1 MKRAVISLIV
11 MGLASAPAFPRG
23 EASEPGVVVVGIF
36 GNVLGGIAG
45 GLLAARMSR
54 DEHGALPPV
63 AIGAL
68 AGSVIGSALTVHWA
82 AARRGSLGMA
92 VLGAMAGELAAVAAV
107 SVLGDIGDL
116 GVAALVP
123 FVVLPPLGAAILH
136 GRSRGGRAIR
146 GESGLLS
153 VTGGRLG
160 LGMPGIAVRPV
171 FAPGLR
177 AGAAW
182 RCDVRL
188 LSVEL

>member
-23 EASEPGVVVVGIF
+23 DGFEPGVVVVGIF

-45 GLLAARMSR
+45 GLLAAKMSR

-82 AARRGSLGMA
+82 ATRRGSLGMA
-92 VLGAMAGELAAVAAV
+92 VLGAMAGELAAVAVV
-107 SVLGDIGDL
+107 SVLDDVGDIGM
-116 GVAALVP
+116 AALVP
-123 FVVLPPLGAAILH
+123 FVVLPPLGAAILQ
-136 GRSRGGRAIR
+136 GNSGSGRAVR
-146 GESGLLS
+146 GDGGLINM
-153 VTGGRLG
+153 TGGRLG
-160 LGMPGIAVRPV
+160 LGMPGIAIRPV

-182 RCDVRL
+182 RYDVRL

>member
-11 MGLASAPAFPRG
+11 MGLATAPAFSRG
-23 EASEPGVVVVGIF
+23 DGYEPGVVVVGVF

-45 GLLAARMSR
+45 GLLGARMSR
-54 DEHGALPPV
+54 DEHGALPPA

-68 AGSVIGSALTVHWA
+68 AGSVIGSSLAVHWA
-82 AARRGSLGMA
+82 AARRGGLGMA
-92 VLGAMAGELAAVAAV
+92 VLGAVAGELAAVTAL
-107 SVLGDIGDL
+107 SVLGGTDDL
-116 GVAALVP
+116 GLAALIP

-136 GRSRGGRAIR
+136 GRSWSGRAIR
-146 GESGLLS
+146 GDSGLVRLA
-153 VTGGRLG
+153 GGRLG
-160 LGMPGIAVRPV
+160 LGMPGFAVHPV
-171 FAPGLR
+171 RTPGFK

>member
-82 AARRGSLGMA
+82 AARRGSTRFGKRTMSSLGSCSRA
-92 VLGAMAGELAAVAAV
+92 RPNSELNAESCSV
-107 SVLGDIGDL
+107 S
-116 GVAALVP
+116 P
-123 FVVLPPLGAAILH
+123 
-136 GRSRGGRAIR
+136 RSSIHLAR
-146 GESGLLS
+146 
-153 VTGGRLG
+153 
-160 LGMPGIAVRPV
+160 
-171 FAPGLR
+171 R
-177 AGAAW
+177 AGRPMARSIRASG
-182 RCDVRL
+182 
-188 LSVEL
+188 SVYGPEQS